1 MAGPVD
7 TPSQIPQTPP
17 QKASKSPNNLD
28 PRDNEHLLGKSPADS
43 GVWDMSGNSVRS
55 PSPSTPG
62 RVDVE
67 VDSDEEGSFWQSAQ
81 TLAAQKSFPIKTAVE
96 ETPVKAGKTVDVE
109 IMPEDPFDNPH
120 NRILFDAIDK
130 LQSFGSRGLRTP
142 QLVIVGG
149 QSSGKSSLLQ
159 SLTGIPFPVNSGCC
173 TRWPTRIVSRRTGP
187 GSKDSFRISIEPP
200 DVNVPGMEPAAEDI
214 SSYAHQG
221 NTLTKDEFVKT
232 IDEVSD
238 RMGISPGT
246 GRGAKNFASEVF
258 KIELSGPNRSYFS
271 ILDLPGTFNNSVRV
285 NEQDPFQVEAMIIEY
300 MKNPDNIVICVLDA
314 PTDFY
319 RQDAFTLASKYVS
332 DQERLVGVF
341 TKCDMLQNEPNAAD
355 EIVDIATNHSLSE
368 SGHLRKGWFLVR
380 NRAGKDGD
388 SFDLKAAEDSLFST
402 APWNRAPQNRLGS
415 AALKTY
421 LGHVLSSKIR
431 DCFPELCAEI
441 ESTLNEKL
449 VEKQGLGEPRDTS
462 FAKRQYAMATVNQ
475 FEEIARSALEHPEE
489 LPEAVTPLLW
499 EVKELDQN
507 FGDFMR
513 ARGGKWEFADADVDP
528 YSKIAEALDQES
540 KLSSASKVVP
550 KISASLD
557 KKFPNCSVV
566 QDSEDLMKAIE
577 AQLTRYQAAQLPGI
591 INPIV
596 YPRMYRMQVE
606 KWEKITQK
614 HLFHVRQA
622 IQSCYMSILDFICP
636 SNGESH
642 TLRKELEDVL
652 ERILTESYEAAEAHR
667 EAECGNETNC
677 NILQT
682 TAPRF
687 GEQILEWRQLRF
699 IQGMR
704 TAQAADVD
712 EAAQFAALVN
722 YFQLVHPSLQQNMV
736 YDVHDVLKV
745 YYEIALDAFIQN
757 RTKSVF
763 NNFVNNKNGP
773 IKALNTNWVLGLN
786 DEDLDTLC
794 REDER
799 IVERRGVLGSEIERL
814 QGALAIVDKARQ
826 QTAGLEKY

>member
-1 MAGPVD
+1 MQVQLIP
-7 TPSQIPQTPP
+7 PLKSPQTPP
-17 QKASKSPNNLD
+17 SNSNQ
-28 PRDNEHLLGKSPADS
+28 SPADS

-81 TLAAQKSFPIKTAVE
+81 TLAAQKTFPKETVVE
-96 ETPVKAGKTVDVE
+96 ETPVKVGKAVDAEV
-109 IMPEDPFDNPH
+109 MPEDPFDNPH
-120 NRILFDAIDK
+120 NRILFDVIDK

-187 GSKDSFRISIEPP
+187 GSKDLFRISIEPP
-200 DVNVPGMEPAAEDI
+200 DVNVPGMEPASEDI
-214 SSYAHQG
+214 SSYSHQG

-271 ILDLPGTFNNSVRV
+271 ILDLPGTFNNSVKV

-319 RQDAFTLASKYVS
+319 RQDAFTLASEYVS

-341 TKCDMLQNEPNAAD
+341 TKCDMIQNEPDAAK
-355 EIVDIATNHSLSE
+355 EIVDIATTDSLSD

-388 SFDLKAAEDSLFST
+388 SFDLKAAEESLFST

-415 AALKTY
+415 TALKTY
-421 LGHVLSSKIR
+421 LGCVLSSKIR

-441 ESTLNEKL
+441 KASLNQKL
-449 VEKQGLGEPRDTS
+449 EEKQSLGEPRDTS
-462 FAKRQYAMATVNQ
+462 FAKRQYASNTVKK
-475 FEEIARSALEHPEE
+475 FEELARSALEHPEE

-499 EVKELDQN
+499 EVAELNKGLDG
-507 FGDFMR
+507 FLR
-513 ARGGKWEFADADVDP
+513 AKGGKWDFEDAGVDP
-528 YSKIAEALDQES
+528 FAKIAEALGQKPQHS
-540 KLSSASKVVP
+540 PASQVASKV
-550 KISASLD
+550 SASLD
-557 KKFPNCSVV
+557 KRYSECSSV
-566 QDSEDLMKAIE
+566 QDSEDLMETIE
-577 AQLTRYQAAQLPGI
+577 EQLARHQAAQLPGI
-591 INPIV
+591 VNPIV
-596 YPRMYRMQVE
+596 YRNMYQMQVE
-606 KWEKITQK
+606 KWETITQQ
-614 HLFHVRQA
+614 HLLLVGET
-622 IQSCYMSILDFICP
+622 IQRCCASILDIVCP
-636 SNGESH
+636 LHGESN
-642 TLRKELEDVL
+642 TFRTELENVL
-652 ERILTESYEAAEAHR
+652 TRFLNETYDAAQAQR
-667 EAECGNETNC
+667 EHACRNETNC
-677 NILQT
+677 KRLLT
-682 TAPRF
+682 TDPKF
-687 GEQILEWRQLRF
+687 GEQVLGWRQLRF
-699 IQGMR
+699 FKATR
-704 TAQAADVD
+704 
-712 EAAQFAALVN
+712 AAQIYDLSDVAHLSAFVN
-722 YFQLVHPSLQQNMV
+722 YFQLAHPSLEKNMV
-736 YDVHDVLKV
+736 HDVHDVLKV
-745 YYEIALDAFIQN
+745 YYKIALDAFIEHMT
-757 RTKSVF
+757 RRIVED
-763 NNFVNNKNGP
+763 FVNNENGP
-773 IKALNTNWVLGLN
+773 IRGLNKDWVLGLN

-799 IVERRGVLGSEIERL
+799 IIERRSVLGSEIERL
-814 QGALAIVDKARQ
+814 RRALAIVDKARQ